1 MSDVQLQSQEIIKTD
16 AQVFDDIDSAS
27 EALLARWEDAEKPSE
42 QETDVATEPADEET
56 EQLDQEAEEDEA
68 DFEDVEADEDPEEE
82 EDAEETEEDDAE
94 EITLD
99 DDTLVE
105 IMVDGEAQQASIA
118 QLKRLYGQEASLT
131 RKSQD
136 VAKQRKEA
144 EEAIGKTNVV
154 LQRML
159 EKAEERYKPYSEV
172 DMLVASKS
180 MTTEDFAQL
189 RKEAQ
194 TAADDVKF
202 LREEADT
209 YFKQLQAEQQQAMQV
224 QAREAV
230 KVLQEDIPEWSNSL
244 YDDIRAFAVSQGLP
258 EEQVNTIID
267 PAVIKIL
274 NKARLFD
281 QAKKITTTKKKRTSK
296 KVLRATKAP
305 NTEANEKAKRMKTSR
320 AKLRN
325 SNDMDDIA
333 EALLSRWEA

>member
-1 MSDVQLQSQEIIKTD
+1 MKPSTRPLTDWLKAPGKHLLHQHQMTQAMRERTHAHYRALVDIVHTLQQRVSVRDEILRTIMKRTTTVEMNRTMSDVQLQSQEIIKTD
-16 AQVFDDIDSAS
+16 APVFDDIDSAS

-68 DFEDVEADEDPEEE
+68 DLEDEEADEDPEEE
-82 EDAEETEEDDAE
+82 EEAEETEEDEEE

-136 VAKQRKEA
+136 VAKQRKQA

-194 TAADDVKF
+194 TAADDV
-202 LREEADT
+202 
-209 YFKQLQAEQQQAMQV
+209 
-224 QAREAV
+224 
-230 KVLQEDIPEWSNSL
+230 NS
-244 YDDIRAFAVSQGLP
+244 
-258 EEQVNTIID
+258 
-267 PAVIKIL
+267 
-274 NKARLFD
+274 
-281 QAKKITTTKKKRTSK
+281 
-296 KVLRATKAP
+296 
-305 NTEANEKAKRMKTSR
+305 
-320 AKLRN
+320 
-325 SNDMDDIA
+325 
-333 EALLSRWEA
+333 

>member
-16 AQVFDDIDSAS
+16 APVFDDIDSAS
-27 EALLARWEDAEKPSE
+27 EALLARWEDAEKPSNKRPM
-42 QETDVATEPADEET
+42 ATEPAEEET
-56 EQLDQEAEEDEA
+56 EQLDQEAEDDAELIED
-68 DFEDVEADEDPEEE
+68 DADEDPEEE
-82 EDAEETEEDDAE
+82 EEAEEPEADQEE

-136 VAKQRKEA
+136 VAKQRKQA
-144 EEAIGKTNVV
+144 EEAIGKTKVV

-159 EKAEERYKPYSEV
+159 EKARERYKPYSEV

-180 MTTEDFAQL
+180 MDTDDFAQL

-194 TAADDVKF
+194 QAADDVKF
-202 LREEADT
+202 LEQEADA
-209 YFKQLQAEQQQAMQV
+209 YFKQLQSEQQQAMQE

-230 KVLQEDIPEWSNSL
+230 KVLQNEIPEWSNNL
-244 YDDIRAFAVSQGLP
+244 YDDIRAYAVSQGLQ
-258 EEQVNTIID
+258 EAEVNSYVN
-267 PAVIKIL
+267 PSVIMIL

-281 QAKKITTTKKKRTSK
+281 QAKKITTTKKSGQQRRFCGLPKHRTLKLMKRHG
-296 KVLRATKAP
+296 A
-305 NTEANEKAKRMKTSR
+305 
-320 AKLRN
+320 
-325 SNDMDDIA
+325 
-333 EALLSRWEA
+333 

>member
-16 AQVFDDIDSAS
+16 APVFDDIDSAS

-42 QETDVATEPADEET
+42 QETDVATEPAEEET
-56 EQLDQEAEEDEA
+56 EQLDQEAEDDAELIED
-68 DFEDVEADEDPEEE
+68 DADEDPEEE
-82 EDAEETEEDDAE
+82 EEAEEPEADQEE

-136 VAKQRKEA
+136 VAKQRKQA

-159 EKAEERYKPYSEV
+159 EKARERYKPYSEV

-180 MTTEDFAQL
+180 MDTDDFAQL

-194 TAADDVKF
+194 QAADDVKF
-202 LREEADT
+202 LEQEADA
-209 YFKQLQAEQQQAMQV
+209 YFKQLQSEQQQAMQE

-230 KVLQEDIPEWSNSL
+230 KVLQNEIPEWSNNL
-244 YDDIRAFAVSQGLP
+244 YDDIRAYAVSQGLQ
-258 EEQVNTIID
+258 EAEVNSYVN
-267 PAVIKIL
+267 PSVIMIL

-281 QAKKITTTKKKRTSK
+281 QAKKITTTKKKRTAK
-296 KVLRATKAP
+296 KVLRTTKAP
-305 NTEANEKAKRMKTSR
+305 NTEANEKARRMKAAR
-320 AKLRN
+320 AKLQN
-325 SNDMDDIA
+325 STDMDDIA
-333 EALLSRWEA
+333 EALLSRWDA